1 MCWPVCNSGRRP
13 APSTKPT
20 WQRSTRCCRSRKENV
35 QLLPH
40 PGPAQPAAQPGPQ
53 RADGD
58 RDRAG
63 RRRLHDHLDGV
74 PRVGWRSDPA
84 QERAALQC
92 AARCRIDAQ
101 PYGPWRTG
109 PAADP
114 LRCRGLAARCARP
127 APGDDDRRP
136 HRGGPGRLGGAGV
149 GRAAPFLARARWTSS
164 DFFAIFEAPLLHGRG
179 WSAAEDQSKARVA
192 VVSRALAEQLFG
204 QADAVGRTLRLRDK
218 DLTIIGVLA
227 DWRPAPHYFDLTLGA
242 YESAAQVFA
251 PLLTALDLDFGS
263 SGDLTCWATA
273 PTSDPW
279 ALNAPCAWLQYWVEL
294 KDPAAS
300 ADYLAYLQRYS
311 EQQRSAGRFERP
323 ANPRL
328 TPVMDWLAQR
338 QVVPSDIRLQLW
350 LALGFLLVCLSN
362 TVGLLLAKCL
372 RRSGEIG
379 VRRALGASKRAIFWQ
394 FLVEAGVLG
403 LVGGLLGLALTWAGL
418 AAVRLNPTPYAQLA
432 QLDWAMLGATLA
444 VALAAA
450 LAAGL
455 LPAWRACQVM
465 PAIQLKSQ

>member
-1 MCWPVCNSGRRP
+1 MFSYYLTLALRSLRRSP
-13 APSTKPT
+13 ALSALMVIAIALGVGACMTTLTVFRVLAGDPIPHKSA
-20 WQRSTRCCRSRKENV
+20 RLFNV
-35 QLLPH
+35 QLDAESMRNRTAH
-40 PGPAQPAAQPGPQ
+40 AEPALQLTRYDAEALLREARGLRQVMMTG
-53 RADGD
+53 AHI
-58 RDRAG
+58 A
-63 RRRLHDHLDGV
+63 V
-74 PRVGWRSDPA
+74 DPA
-84 QERAALQC
+84 GSGAAVSAAL
-92 AARCRIDAQ
+92 
-101 PYGPWRTG
+101 P
-109 PAADP
+109 
-114 LRCRGLAARCARP
+114 
-127 APGDDDRRP
+127 
-136 HRGGPGRLGGAGV
+136 
-149 GRAAPFLARARWTSS
+149 PFLASARWTSS
-164 DFFAIFEAPLLHGRG
+164 DFFAMFEAPLLHGRG
-179 WSAAEDQSKARVA
+179 WNAAEDQSKARVA
-192 VVSRALAEQLFG
+192 VVSLALAEQLFG
-204 QADAVGRTLRLRDK
+204 QADAVGRILRLRDK
-218 DLTIIGVLA
+218 DLTIVGVLA

-242 YESAAQVFA
+242 YETAAQVYA
-251 PLLTALDLDFGS
+251 PLQTALDLDFGT

-273 PTSDPW
+273 PTADPW

-294 KDPAAS
+294 KEPAAA

-379 VRRALGASKRAIFWQ
+379 VRRALGASKRTIFWQ

-403 LVGGLLGLALTWAGL
+403 LAGGLLGLALTWAGL

-444 VALAAA
+444 VAMAAA